1 MGCMT
6 RKYTPFLH
14 FSSFF
19 LPLLRIFFLIFVYVY
34 KKSSNFAST
43 SYKNKKNY
51 TIIYYYLNESF

>member
-19 LPLLRIFFLIFVYVY
+19 FTPFAHFFLIFVYVY
-34 KKSSNFAST
+34 KKSSNFAPT
-43 SYKNKKNY
+43 FYKNNKKLYNH
-51 TIIYYYLNESF
+51 LLLLK

>member
-6 RKYTPFLH
+6 RKYTPFSVFFEL
-14 FSSFF
+14 F
-19 LPLLRIFFLIFVYVY
+19 LPLLRIFFLISVYVY

-51 TIIYYYLNESF
+51 TIIYYYLNVSF